1 MTKSFPIYALLIL
14 TFLAIISAKA
24 QSQSNLFDFDYAQ
37 FGYDSSSN
45 YLEFYYSFNQ
55 SAMKIFSTDSVKM
68 IEGILHISIQ
78 DTSSGQMVIDK
89 EWKVSHQVLDSTDGG
104 NQYLIGVIGFVVPHS
119 RYKCVIGGRDSKE
132 DKNQRNYTEYIT
144 SNHFIAENISVSDI
158 QLASRIIQD
167 SPNTTSIFYKN
178 SMEIFPIPS
187 SVFGEN
193 QPVVFYYS
201 ELYNLIKKTGSETL
215 KMISSV
221 YNSKGKVVLSKSKPI
236 SRTYDSRVEVGSIVV
251 NKYPTD
257 TYTLIIALI
266 DSAANY
272 GVSSTK
278 KFYVFNP
285 SIALTDTV
293 TGQTSGVFASEF
305 GIMSDEELDD
315 LFNKS
320 KYIASAS
327 EIEQYDKINSVEG
340 KREFL
345 YNFWKDRDSDPSTR
359 ENEFYK
365 LYLSKIA
372 LSNQRFGSLSR
383 VGWKSD
389 RGRVFILYGEPSE
402 IERYP
407 NQVDTKP
414 YEIWDYN
421 ELEGGVI
428 FVFGDLTGF
437 SDYTL
442 LHSTLRG
449 ELRDDNWQRR
459 ITTY

>member
-1 MTKSFPIYALLIL
+1 MKKIYL
-14 TFLAIISAKA
+14 FLPLFIFQLQA
-24 QSQSNLFDFDYAQ
+24 QSKFDFDFDFAQ
-37 FGYDSSSN
+37 FGYDSTSN

-55 SAMKIFSTDSVKM
+55 NSMTVSSSDSISLV
-68 IEGILHISIQ
+68 EGILHISIE
-78 DTSSGQMVIDK
+78 DTTSGEVIVDK
-89 EWKVSHQVLDSTDGG
+89 DWKVSHEVMSNPEEGG
-104 NQYLIGVIGFVVPHS
+104 RYLIGVVGFIVPHS
-119 RYKCVIGGRDSKE
+119 SYKCEIGGRDIVDEK
-132 DKNQRNYTEYIT
+132 KQKKYTEYII
-144 SNHFIAENISVSDI
+144 SNRFISENIAVSDI

-167 SPNTTSIFYKN
+167 SPNNASIFYKN

-187 SVFGEN
+187 SVFGES

-201 ELYNLIKKTGSETL
+201 ELYNLTEKTQSESL
-215 KMISSV
+215 KLISIV
-221 YNSKGKVVLSKSKPI
+221 YNSNGKVVFSKSKPI
-236 SRTYDSRVEVGSIVV
+236 GKTYDSRVEVGSIVV

-257 TYTLIIALI
+257 TYTFIISLI

-278 KFYVFNP
+278 KFYVYNP

-293 TGQTSGVFASEF
+293 VRQVSGVFASEF
-305 GIMSDEELDD
+305 GVMSDEELDD
-315 LFNKS
+315 LFAKS
-320 KYIASAS
+320 KYIATEL
-327 EIEQYDKINSVEG
+327 EIDKYDKISSTEG

-345 YNFWKDRDSDPSTR
+345 YDFWRERDSDPSTK

-365 LYLSKIA
+365 LYMLKVN
-372 LSNQRFGSLSR
+372 LSNQRYGSLSR
-383 VGWKSD
+383 IGWKTD
-389 RGRVFILYGEPSE
+389 RGRVFITYGEPSE

-414 YEIWDYN
+414 YEIWNYN

-449 ELRDDNWQRR
+449 ELRDDSWMRR
-459 ITTY
+459 ITTF

>member
-1 MTKSFPIYALLIL
+1 MIKNFFPFFVLL
-14 TFLAIISAKA
+14 FISANA
-24 QSQSNLFDFDYAQ
+24 QTKFDFDFDYAQ
-37 FGYDSSSN
+37 FGFDSTSN

-55 SAMKIFSTDSVKM
+55 SSMKISPSDSMKM
-68 IEGILHISIQ
+68 VEGILQISIE
-78 DTSSGQMVIDK
+78 DTSSKQKIVDK
-89 EWKVSHQVLDSTDGG
+89 EWRVSHKVSDSTEAGSK
-104 NQYLIGVIGFVVPHS
+104 YLIGVVGFIVPHAT
-119 RYKCVIGGRDSKE
+119 YKCTIGGRDVKDE
-132 DKNQRNYTEYIT
+132 RNQRIYTEFIT
-144 SNHFIAENISVSDI
+144 SGRFIAEHISISDI

-167 SPNTTSIFYKN
+167 SPNKESIFYKN

-201 ELYNLIKKTGSETL
+201 ELYNLLRLSGSESL
-215 KMISSV
+215 KLISSV
-221 YNSKGKVVLSKSKPI
+221 YNSKGKVVFSKSKPI
-236 SRTYDSRVEVGSIVV
+236 NRSYDSRVEVGSIVV
-251 NKYPTD
+251 NKFPTD
-257 TYTLIIALI
+257 TYTFVIALL
-266 DSAANY
+266 DSASNY

-285 SIALTDTV
+285 SIALSDTV
-293 TGQTSGVFASEF
+293 TGQVSGVFASEF
-305 GIMSDEELDD
+305 GVMADEELDD

-320 KYIASAS
+320 KYISSAAD
-327 EIEQYDKINSVEG
+327 IDKYDKIKTTEG

-345 YNFWKDRDSDPSTR
+345 YNFWKDKDNDPSTQ

-365 LYLSKIA
+365 LYLTKVT
-372 LSNQRFGSLSR
+372 LSNQRYGSLSR

-389 RGRVFILYGEPSE
+389 RGRVFIIYGEPSE

-414 YEIWDYN
+414 YEIWYYN

-449 ELRDDNWQRR
+449 ELRDDSWLRR
-459 ITTY
+459 ITTF

>member
-1 MTKSFPIYALLIL
+1 MIKKFFPFFMLLCIAVHAQTKFD
-14 TFLAIISAKA
+14 
-24 QSQSNLFDFDYAQ
+24 FDFDYAQ
-37 FGYDSSSN
+37 FGYDSTSN

-55 SAMKIFSTDSVKM
+55 SSLKVSSSDSMNMV
-68 IEGILHISIQ
+68 EGILQISIE
-78 DTSSGQMVIDK
+78 DTSSKQKIVDK
-89 EWKVSHQVLDSTDGG
+89 EWRVSHQVLDSSEAGSK
-104 NQYLIGVIGFVVPHS
+104 YLIGVVGFIVPHS
-119 RYKCVIGGRDSKE
+119 TYKCTIGGRDVKN
-132 DKNQRNYTEYIT
+132 DKNQRVYTEYLTAGKFIT
-144 SNHFIAENISVSDI
+144 EHISISDI

-167 SPNTTSIFYKN
+167 SPNKESIFYKN
-178 SMEIFPIPS
+178 SMEIYPIPS

-201 ELYNLIKKTGSETL
+201 ELYNLLRQKGSEYCKL
-215 KMISSV
+215 IASV
-221 YNSKGKVVLSKSKPI
+221 YNSKGKVVFSKSKPI
-236 SRTYDSRVEVGSIVV
+236 SRSYDSRVEVGSIVV
-251 NKYPTD
+251 NKFPTD
-257 TYTLIIALI
+257 TYTFVIALV
-266 DSAANY
+266 DSASNY

-285 SIALTDTV
+285 SITLSDTL
-293 TGQTSGVFASEF
+293 TGQVSGVFASEF
-305 GIMSDEELDD
+305 GVMADEELDD

-320 KYIASAS
+320 KYIASA
-327 EIEQYDKINSVEG
+327 EDIEKYSKIKTTEG

-345 YNFWKDRDSDPSTR
+345 YNFWKDKDTDPSTQ

-365 LYLSKIA
+365 LYLNKVAI
-372 LSNQRFGSLSR
+372 SNQRYGSLSR

-389 RGRVFILYGEPSE
+389 RGRIFIIYGEPSE

-414 YEIWDYN
+414 YEIWYYN

-449 ELRDDNWQRR
+449 ELRDDNWLRR
-459 ITTY
+459 ITTF

>member
-1 MTKSFPIYALLIL
+1 MKKFFPPLFLL
-14 TFLAIISAKA
+14 FIISINV
-24 QSQSNLFDFDYAQ
+24 QSQSTLFDFDYAQ
-37 FGYDSSSN
+37 FSYDSSSN

-68 IEGILHISIQ
+68 VEGILYISIQ
-78 DTSSGQMVIDK
+78 DTSSGQMIVDK
-89 EWKVSHQVLDSTDGG
+89 EWRVSHQVLDSAEVGG
-104 NQYLIGVIGFVVPHS
+104 QYLIGVVGFIVPQS
-119 RYKCVIGGRDSKE
+119 TYKCVLGGRDSRE

-144 SNHFIAENISVSDI
+144 SNHFISENISVSDI

-215 KMISSV
+215 KLIASV
-221 YNSKGKVVLSKSKPI
+221 YNSKGKVVFSKSKPI
-236 SRTYDSRVEVGSIVV
+236 SRKYDSRVEVGSVVV

-257 TYTLIIALI
+257 TYTIILALL
-266 DSAANY
+266 DSASNF

-285 SIALTDTV
+285 SIALADTV
-293 TGQTSGVFASEF
+293 TGQVSGVFASEF

-320 KYIASAS
+320 KYIATES
-327 EIEQYDKINSVEG
+327 EIDNYDKINSIEG

-345 YNFWKDRDSDPSTR
+345 FNFWKDRDNDPSTR

-365 LYLSKIA
+365 LYLSKVA
-372 LSNQRFGSLSR
+372 LSDQKFSSLSR

-414 YEIWDYN
+414 YEIWNYN

>member
-1 MTKSFPIYALLIL
+1 MKNIFVFLLL
-14 TFLAIISAKA
+14 FTSQFF
-24 QSQSNLFDFDYAQ
+24 SQSKIDFDFDYAQ
-37 FGYDSSSN
+37 FGYDSTSN
-45 YLEFYYSFNQ
+45 YVEFYYSFNQ
-55 SAMKIFSTDSVKM
+55 NSLKVTQTDSLKLA
-68 IEGILHISIQ
+68 EGILHIEIE
-78 DTSSGQMVIDK
+78 DTSSGTKVVDK
-89 EWKVSHQVLDSTDGG
+89 DWKVSHQITNGSEAGK
-104 NQYLIGVIGFVVPHS
+104 YLIGVVGFIIPHGN
-119 RYKCVIGGRDSKE
+119 YKCKIGGRDVQDE
-132 DKNQRNYTEYIT
+132 KNRKDFVEYLKCQRFITE
-144 SNHFIAENISVSDI
+144 HISISDI

-167 SPNTTSIFYKN
+167 SPNKESIFYKN

-201 ELYNLIKKTGSETL
+201 ELYNLLCVSGSENL

-221 YNSKGKVVLSKSKPI
+221 YNSKGKLVFTKSKSI
-236 SRTYDSRVEVGSIVV
+236 SRSHDSRVDVGSIVV

-257 TYTLIIALI
+257 TYTLAIALI
-266 DSAANY
+266 DSASNY
-272 GVSSTK
+272 GVSSSK

-285 SIALTDTV
+285 SVQIADTIS
-293 TGQTSGVFASEF
+293 GQLSGVFASEF
-305 GIMSDEELDD
+305 GVMSDEELDD
-315 LFNKS
+315 IYGKS
-320 KYIASAS
+320 KYIASS
-327 EIEQYDKINSVEG
+327 SDIEKFEKINTTEG

-345 YNFWKDRDSDPSTR
+345 FNFWKEKDNDVSTA

-365 LYLSKIA
+365 NYFTRVG
-372 LSNQRFGSLSR
+372 LSNQRYGSLSR

-389 RGRVFILYGEPSE
+389 RGRVFIIYGDPSE

-414 YEIWDYN
+414 YEIWYYN

-428 FVFGDLTGF
+428 FIFGDLTGF

-449 ELRDDNWQRR
+449 ELRDDNWLRR
-459 ITTY
+459 ITTF

>member
-1 MTKSFPIYALLIL
+1 MKNLSFLLFL
-14 TFLAIISAKA
+14 LAIQINA
-24 QSQSNLFDFDYAQ
+24 QNLFDFDYAQ
-37 FGYDSSSN
+37 FGYDSTSN

-55 SAMKIFSTDSVKM
+55 SSMKIFASDSMNMV
-68 IEGILHISIQ
+68 EGILQILIE
-78 DTSSGQMVIDK
+78 DTSSTKKIVDK
-89 EWKVSHQVLDSTDGG
+89 EWRVSYPVSKSPEAGG
-104 NQYLIGVIGFVVPHS
+104 KYLIGVVGFMVPHS
-119 RYKCVIGGRDSKE
+119 TYKCFIGGRDANDE
-132 DKNQRNYTEYIT
+132 KNERTYTERLTSTRFIT
-144 SNHFIAENISVSDI
+144 ENISISDI

-167 SPNTTSIFYKN
+167 SPNKESIFYKN

-201 ELYNLIKKTGSETL
+201 ELYNLLRISGSESL
-215 KMISSV
+215 KLIASV
-221 YNSKGKVVLSKSKPI
+221 YNSKGKNVFSKSKPI
-236 SRTYDSRVEVGSIVV
+236 SRLYNSRVEVGSIVV

-257 TYTLIIALI
+257 TYTFILALI
-266 DSAANY
+266 DSASSY

-285 SIALTDTV
+285 SITSPDTA
-293 TGQTSGVFASEF
+293 TGQISGVFASEF
-305 GIMSDEELDD
+305 GVMADEELEDV
-315 LFNKS
+315 FNKS
-320 KYIASAS
+320 KYIAIST
-327 EIEQYDKINSVEG
+327 EIDKYDKINTTEG

-345 YNFWKDRDSDPSTR
+345 YNFWKDRDKDPSTP

-365 LYLSKIA
+365 LYFSKVS
-372 LSNQRFGSLSR
+372 LSNQRYGSLSR
-383 VGWKSD
+383 IGWKSD
-389 RGRVFILYGEPSE
+389 RGRAFILYGEPSE

-414 YEIWDYN
+414 YEIWYYN

-459 ITTY
+459 ITTF

>member
-1 MTKSFPIYALLIL
+1 MIKKILPFFLIIFVS
-14 TFLAIISAKA
+14 TNA
-24 QSQSNLFDFDYAQ
+24 QNLFDFDYAQ
-37 FGYDSSSN
+37 FGYDSTSN

-55 SAMKIFSTDSVKM
+55 SSMKVSSSDTMNVV
-68 IEGILHISIQ
+68 EGALQISIE
-78 DTSSGQMVIDK
+78 DTSSRQKIVDK
-89 EWKVSHQVLDSTDGG
+89 EWRVAHQVSDSGEAG
-104 NQYLIGVIGFVVPHS
+104 SKYLIGVVGFIIPHAA
-119 RYKCVIGGRDSKE
+119 YKCTIGGRDVKE
-132 DKNQRNYTEYIT
+132 EKNQRVYTEYLNAGRFIT
-144 SNHFIAENISVSDI
+144 DHISISDI

-167 SPNTTSIFYKN
+167 SPNKESIFYKN
-178 SMEIFPIPS
+178 SMEIYPIPS

-201 ELYNLIKKTGSETL
+201 ELYNLLKLNGSESL
-215 KMISSV
+215 KLISSV
-221 YNSKGKVVLSKSKPI
+221 YNSKGKVVFSKSKPI
-236 SRTYDSRVEVGSIVV
+236 SKSYDSRVEVGSIVV

-257 TYTLIIALI
+257 TYTFVIALI
-266 DSAANY
+266 DSASNY
-272 GVSSTK
+272 GVSSSK
-278 KFYVFNP
+278 RFYVFNP
-285 SIALTDTV
+285 SIAITDSM
-293 TGQTSGVFASEF
+293 TGQVSGVFASEF
-305 GIMSDEELDD
+305 GVMADEELDD

-320 KYIASAS
+320 KYIASSA
-327 EIEQYDKINSVEG
+327 EVDKYDKINTTEG

-345 YNFWKDRDSDPSTR
+345 YNFWKDKDNDPSTQ

-365 LYLSKIA
+365 LYLSKVT
-372 LSNQRFGSLSR
+372 LSNQKYGSLSR

-389 RGRVFILYGEPSE
+389 RGRVYIIYGEPSE

-414 YEIWDYN
+414 YEIWYYN

-449 ELRDDNWQRR
+449 ELRDDNWLRR
-459 ITTY
+459 ITTF

>member
-1 MTKSFPIYALLIL
+1 MIKFFFSFFLLV
-14 TFLAIISAKA
+14 FISVNG
-24 QSQSNLFDFDYAQ
+24 QSKFDFDFDYAQ
-37 FGYDSSSN
+37 FGYDSTSN

-55 SAMKIFSTDSVKM
+55 SSMKISPSDSMNVV
-68 IEGILHISIQ
+68 EGILQISIE
-78 DTSSGQMVIDK
+78 DTSSKQKIVDK
-89 EWKVSHQVLDSTDGG
+89 EWRVSHQVSDSTEAGG
-104 NQYLIGVIGFVVPHS
+104 KYLIGVVGFIVPHGA
-119 RYKCVIGGRDSKE
+119 YKCMIGGRDVKDE
-132 DKNQRNYTEYIT
+132 KNQRIYTEYIT
-144 SNHFIAENISVSDI
+144 SGRFITEHISISDI
-158 QLASRIIQD
+158 QLASKIIQD
-167 SPNTTSIFYKN
+167 SPDKESIFYKN
-178 SMEIFPIPS
+178 SMEIYPIPS

-201 ELYNLIKKTGSETL
+201 ELYNLLRISGSESL
-215 KMISSV
+215 KLISSV
-221 YNSKGKVVLSKSKPI
+221 YNSKGKIVFSKSKPI
-236 SRTYDSRVEVGSIVV
+236 SRSYDSRVEVGSIVV

-257 TYTLIIALI
+257 TYTFVVALI
-266 DSAANY
+266 DSAVNYY

-285 SIALTDTV
+285 SIALTDTM
-293 TGQTSGVFASEF
+293 TGQVSGVFASEF
-305 GIMSDEELDD
+305 GVMAEEELDD

-320 KYIASAS
+320 KYIASS
-327 EIEQYDKINSVEG
+327 TEVDKYDKINTTEG

-345 YNFWKDRDSDPSTR
+345 YNFWKDRDNDPSTQ
-359 ENEFYK
+359 ENEYYK
-365 LYLSKIA
+365 LYLTKVT
-372 LSNQRFGSLSR
+372 LSNQRYGSLSR

-389 RGRVFILYGEPSE
+389 RGRVFVIYGEPSE

-414 YEIWDYN
+414 YEIWYYN

-449 ELRDDNWQRR
+449 ELRDDNWLRR
-459 ITTY
+459 ITTF